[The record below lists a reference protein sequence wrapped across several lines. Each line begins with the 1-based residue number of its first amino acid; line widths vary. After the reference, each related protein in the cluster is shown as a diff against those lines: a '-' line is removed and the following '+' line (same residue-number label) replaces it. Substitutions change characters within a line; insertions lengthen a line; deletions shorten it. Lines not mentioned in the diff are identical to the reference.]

1 MDEMM
6 QSIDRRKLFIGAG
19 ASTLLAMP
27 ALAQQ
32 GAGDAK
38 PVDAKP
44 PTGMPAKRLS
54 EVIADFVTGF
64 DLEKAPPELIDRA
77 RIAVTDTIGVMLAG
91 SRQEVSQILCDMVRA
106 EASTPAA
113 SIVGQSLRASPQLA
127 ALAACPATYVK
138 S

>member
-1 MDEMM
+1 MGEINVM

-32 GAGDAK
+32 GTRDAKSGDAK

-44 PTGMPAKRLS
+44 SAGIPAKRLS

-77 RIAVTDTIGVMLAG
+77 RVAITDTIGVMLAG
-91 SRQEVSQILCDMVRA
+91 SRQEVSQRICDT
-106 EASTPAA
+106 S
-113 SIVGQSLRASPQLA
+113 
-127 ALAACPATYVK
+127 
-138 S
+138 